1 MLSEILHLTIELL
14 CAGHCF
20 RHCGYHDEQ
29 DGSVLVLRIYTLLT
43 LTSSA
48 LQAAVFN
55 EQSVL

>member
-43 LTSSA
+43 LTSSP
-48 LQAAVFN
+48 L
-55 EQSVL
+55 